1 MFRRECDGCPHYS
14 PFGTRV
20 LVIKLA
26 AMGDVLRSTTLLRG
40 LTKTYRGCHITWL
53 TEANVLPLLQGIAEI
68 DRLLP
73 YNFESVLQLEN
84 EKFDYVYCFDKEP
97 RATALAM
104 KVRAERKIGFGM
116 TEFGNVRPLNQ
127 ESEYTYELGI
137 NDPLKFR
144 INTKT
149 HPELLFEC
157 AGIPY
162 EELQEYVFPDLSA
175 EIAEGRD
182 YLQSLGVHAGD
193 LKVGLN
199 TGAGEAFATKKWT
212 EEG

>member
-1 MFRRECDGCPHYS
+1 MIAHYDCRYFSGYKPCMFRRECDGCPHYS

-40 LTKTYRGCHITWL
+40 LTKTYPGCHITWL

-116 TEFGNVRPLNQ
+116 TEF
-127 ESEYTYELGI
+127 
-137 NDPLKFR
+137 
-144 INTKT
+144 
-149 HPELLFEC
+149 
-157 AGIPY
+157 
-162 EELQEYVFPDLSA
+162 
-175 EIAEGRD
+175 
-182 YLQSLGVHAGD
+182 
-193 LKVGLN
+193 
-199 TGAGEAFATKKWT
+199 
-212 EEG
+212 